1 MTTRLSGWVDVW
13 AWTVD
18 DMREVVEA
26 YRDKCPHH
34 KLTKVG
40 MARQYVV
47 IGMTMREGLRKTSKF
62 ITTGCSQ
69 NTAAFTSYL

>member
-34 KLTKVG
+34 KLTKVR
-40 MARQYVV
+40 MVRQYVG
-47 IGMTMREGLRKTSKF
+47 IDMNMREGLGKTS
-62 ITTGCSQ
+62 ISLLTGG
-69 NTAAFTSYL
+69 TAVCGHS